1 MEIERKWLIDKNN
14 IPYDLSKYEFLEI
27 EQAYLCFKPT
37 IRIRRII
44 NKDRY
49 IFTMKSS
56 SKDNGLSR
64 EEYEIEISK
73 TMYDELLS
81 KKKGLM
87 LSKTRYK
94 VPYDS
99 YMMEIDLFHN
109 EYESFAY
116 MEIEFK
122 TVEEANAYVAPCWV
136 IKELTGDKKYTNASL
151 AKGLLVP

>member
-14 IPYDLSKYEFLEI
+14 IPFDLSKYEYLEI
-27 EQAYLCFKPT
+27 EQAYVSFKPT

-64 EEYEIEISK
+64 EEYEIDISSK
-73 TMYDELLS
+73 MYAELYE
-81 KKKGLM
+81 KKKGLT

-94 VPYDS
+94 VPCDS
-99 YMMEIDLFHN
+99 HMMEIDLFHN

-122 TVEEANAYVAPCWV
+122 TIEEAIAYKPPCWV
-136 IKELTGDKKYTNASL
+136 VKELTGDKKYTNASL
-151 AKGLLVP
+151 AKGLLIP